1 MPRNPLRAAARRETG
16 RPVKSFRPGEILS
29 TGSAGKAILSDWSTE
44 RGIREGYASSQWVY
58 AAVRRISQAAAS
70 VPWVASLS
78 TPEGEEDRP
87 EHPLTRL
94 MSRPNSHISGHDMIE
109 RVVCHLYLG
118 GNAILSKIRYRGVI
132 DEIWPIM
139 PDRVKPIPD
148 TRTFISGY
156 EVTSASG
163 RRMIEKPRDICHLMF
178 MDPGS
183 DYWGMAPLRAAA
195 MSVDT
200 DVEAVRWNRI
210 ALQNRAVTDGVLS
223 TDHSLTDEQYERL
236 AEQMQGHR
244 GPDNARRA
252 FILEGGLGW
261 QQMSLSP
268 AEMDFV
274 NSRRMTREDIL
285 SCFAPGTLVYS
296 EHGVK
301 PIQDISEGERVLT
314 HRGRY
319 RRVRRTMMRPY
330 MGDMVRLRGKGLDSV
345 LVTPNHPFVA
355 TGSHRTYSKAARALV
370 HRKTPAQWVDAGELR
385 ARGKRKA
392 RGYNKRPYDNVV
404 IPALSCVGERD
415 VLDLSETARDGVFE
429 VDGKLRF
436 SNPRSVSVPRHVGLD
451 ERFGRLVGLYL
462 AEGSTNDHQ
471 TVWYFHEDEHHLHS
485 EVQDTLS
492 DLFGV
497 SSAVRH
503 RSRGRVRSVI
513 ASNRIL
519 RDFFNHFGKRASG
532 KHIPAWA
539 MEAPQEFIDGLLA
552 GYVDG
557 DGHERENGTRTLTTV
572 STSLAWQVRLL
583 LWSRKVHSSIS
594 RCSASELIINGI
606 ETRSEGS
613 FSLQWA
619 EERDQSRTSVSF
631 AEEDTGGAYAEFFL
645 KDATVEDYEGF
656 VYNLSVE
663 EDESYVTVGGACHNC
678 FGVPP
683 AMVGIVQ
690 SATQSDVLAMRRS
703 FWLDTVVPLLRDME
717 SGLNLSL
724 SPEFGEN
731 VRLRP
736 MLETV
741 DALQEDRGT
750 LIAQAVQLFSMGVD
764 MREINR
770 MLELGLSEEGLS
782 DVGYLAQNLVPVPE
796 AGVAQSSIAEQ
807 ATRARTNQSIVRA
820 MLGLEESSTNG
831 NGG

>member
-70 VPWVASLS
+70 VPWVASVS

-109 RVVCHLYLG
+109 RIVCHLYLG

-148 TRTFISGY
+148 ARTFISGY
-156 EVTSASG
+156 EVTNASG
-163 RRMIEKPRDICHLMF
+163 RRMIEKSRDICHLMF
-178 MDPGS
+178 VDPGS

-223 TDHSLTDEQYERL
+223 TDQSLTDEQYERL
-236 AEQMQGHR
+236 AEQIQGHR

-274 NSRRMTREDIL
+274 DSRRMTREDIL
-285 SCFAPGTLVYS
+285 
-296 EHGVK
+296 
-301 PIQDISEGERVLT
+301 
-314 HRGRY
+314 
-319 RRVRRTMMRPY
+319 
-330 MGDMVRLRGKGLDSV
+330 
-345 LVTPNHPFVA
+345 
-355 TGSHRTYSKAARALV
+355 
-370 HRKTPAQWVDAGELR
+370 
-385 ARGKRKA
+385 
-392 RGYNKRPYDNVV
+392 
-404 IPALSCVGERD
+404 
-415 VLDLSETARDGVFE
+415 
-429 VDGKLRF
+429 
-436 SNPRSVSVPRHVGLD
+436 
-451 ERFGRLVGLYL
+451 
-462 AEGSTNDHQ
+462 
-471 TVWYFHEDEHHLHS
+471 
-485 EVQDTLS
+485 
-492 DLFGV
+492 
-497 SSAVRH
+497 AV
-503 RSRGRVRSVI
+503 
-513 ASNRIL
+513 
-519 RDFFNHFGKRASG
+519 
-532 KHIPAWA
+532 
-539 MEAPQEFIDGLLA
+539 
-552 GYVDG
+552 
-557 DGHERENGTRTLTTV
+557 
-572 STSLAWQVRLL
+572 
-583 LWSRKVHSSIS
+583 
-594 RCSASELIINGI
+594 
-606 ETRSEGS
+606 
-613 FSLQWA
+613 
-619 EERDQSRTSVSF
+619 
-631 AEEDTGGAYAEFFL
+631 
-645 KDATVEDYEGF
+645 
-656 VYNLSVE
+656 
-663 EDESYVTVGGACHNC
+663 

-703 FWLDTVVPLLRDME
+703 FWLDTVVPLMRDMG

-782 DVGYLAQNLVPVPE
+782 DVGYLAQNLVPISE
-796 AGVAQSSIAEQ
+796 AGAAQSSIAEQ
-807 ATRARTNQSIVRA
+807 ATRARTNQSIARA
-820 MLGLEESSTNG
+820 MLGLGSPREAAGRAEPSSDVSPGEVPSANG
-831 NGG
+831 SGG